1 MAVDP
6 FTGRNP
12 SYCFVELETRE
23 QAEKAMQ
30 ELNGKEILGRPVKV
44 KPGVPKSHRN
54 QISGKAT
61 APMHDD
67 EDSPRFAFDRW
78 ERTDAAKHWRDY
90 GDGQRLFVGGLPRVS
105 DQLSVNHEI
114 IKLFHGFTM
123 SVNSW
128 VLLCKPSPL
137 SANGIFAFLG
147 SVRLS
152 AN

>member
-44 KPGVPKSHRN
+44 KPGVPKSHNRN
-54 QISGKAT
+54 QISGTAT
-61 APMHDD
+61 ASMHND
-67 EDSPRFAFDRW
+67 EEAPRFAFDRW

-90 GDGQRLFVGGLPRVS
+90 SDGQRLFVGGLPRVS

-114 IKLFHGFTM
+114 IKLFRGFTM
-123 SVNSW
+123 SVNFQVSFINFP
-128 VLLCKPSPL
+128 LSPL
-137 SANGIFAFLG
+137 TVAFYVT
-147 SVRLS
+147 VRLS